1 MNAHRWLLVPVLTST
16 LASPASAQ
24 IGSALAQ
31 TVSFPVAPVPFGPG
45 ESQKYKVEWGVFGS
59 VGEGSLDVVGVDTMH
74 GYPSYHLNFKVKGG
88 ILFAKVDDEM
98 QSWLDVS
105 RLFTRRFDQ
114 KQHEVNYKR
123 HKIYDFDID
132 RMEWTRQDND
142 EFGVLASAE
151 PLDEVSFLYFVRT
164 LPLVVGET
172 YKFDR
177 YFKAEGNPVVVKV
190 LRRDSVKIDRDT
202 YHTIVVQPIIR
213 TKGIFSEGGEAEV
226 HFSDDERRLIVHLR
240 AKMSIGTLKMWLQS
254 YTPGRQL
261 VAGVPDANDGA
272 TR

>member
-1 MNAHRWLLVPVLTST
+1 MKAVYRWLLIPLT
-16 LASPASAQ
+16 ASAAAAPASAQ

-45 ESQKYKVEWGVFGS
+45 ESQNYKVEWGVFGS
-59 VGEGSLDVVGVDTMH
+59 VGEGALEVVGVDTIH
-74 GYPSYHLNFKVKGG
+74 GNPSYHLNFRMKGG

-98 QSWLDVS
+98 QSWLDVQQ
-105 RLFTRRFDQ
+105 LFTRRFDQ

-123 HKIYDFDID
+123 HKIFDFDFD
-132 RMEWTRQDND
+132 RMEWIREDND
-142 EFGVLASAE
+142 EFGPLASAE

-172 YKFDR
+172 YTFDR
-177 YFKAEGNPVVVKV
+177 YFKAEGNPVTVKV
-190 LRRDSVKIDRDT
+190 LRKDSLTIGKDT
-202 YHTIVVQPIIR
+202 YHTIVVQPIIK

-226 HFSDDERRLIVHLR
+226 HFTDDDRRLIVHLR

-261 VAGVPDANDGA
+261 VPAVPESSSAS
-272 TR
+272 R